1 MAGPRRLVRR
11 GAEPEEKSGRM
22 MREEDGGE
30 GMTGCRKSPEDG
42 EVHRERASR
51 EVRRLR
57 VWERK
62 GGRGDTCVPPSR
74 TCASALILT
83 RLGQKE
89 RDREANKARKR
100 EDKGG
105 ARNGEKSRREVRGK
119 GERGNQ
125 RFGRGSAAGDA
136 MGRRRQKEQTERSL
150 ELGNMTRVQEFI
162 LLGLSTSPETREVL
176 FVVFLTLYLL
186 TLLENAL
193 IVFLV
198 CSHAE
203 LHKPMYFFL
212 GNLSCLEMCYVSV
225 TMPSLLAGLWM
236 GPYHVPF
243 TACMTQLFFF
253 IVLICTECTLLAS
266 MAYDRYVAICC
277 PLHYPLLMRPQ
288 VCLGLAGT
296 SWLGGLLVSVAKT
309 TCIASLS
316 YCGPNVLN
324 QFFCD
329 VSPLLNL
336 SCTHVALTELVDFL
350 SAIVI
355 FCGTLL
361 VALASYSAIGVTV
374 FRMPSAAARRK
385 AFSTCASHL
394 VVVGIFYS
402 AALFIYCRPSRIR
415 SMDLNKV
422 LSVIYTVATPMCN
435 PVIYC
440 LRNKEV
446 HAALLRT
453 LHST

>member
-1 MAGPRRLVRR
+1 M
-11 GAEPEEKSGRM
+11 
-22 MREEDGGE
+22 
-30 GMTGCRKSPEDG
+30 
-42 EVHRERASR
+42 
-51 EVRRLR
+51 
-57 VWERK
+57 
-62 GGRGDTCVPPSR
+62 
-74 TCASALILT
+74 
-83 RLGQKE
+83 E
-89 RDREANKARKR
+89 RD
-100 EDKGG
+100 
-105 ARNGEKSRREVRGK
+105 V
-119 GERGNQ
+119 
-125 RFGRGSAAGDA
+125 
-136 MGRRRQKEQTERSL
+136 
-150 ELGNMTRVQEFI
+150 ELANMTRVQQFV
-162 LLGLSTSPETREVL
+162 LLGLSTRPDIRDAL
-176 FVVFLTLYLL
+176 FVVFLALYLL
-186 TLLENAL
+186 TLLENSL
-193 IVFLV
+193 IIYLIG
-198 CSHAE
+198 SHRE

-225 TMPSLLAGLWM
+225 TMPSLLVGLWT

-266 MAYDRYVAICC
+266 MAYDRYVAICR
-277 PLHYPLLMRPQ
+277 PLHYSLLMRPQ
-288 VCLGLAGT
+288 VCQALALS
-296 SWLGGLLVSVAKT
+296 SWLGGLVVSVAKT

-336 SCTHVALTELVDFL
+336 SCTHVALTELVDFI

-361 VALASYSAIGVTV
+361 VSLASYAAIGVTV
-374 FRMPSAAARRK
+374 LHMPSAAARHK

-402 AALFIYCRPSRIR
+402 AALFIYCRPSRIK

-422 LSVIYTVATPMCN
+422 LSVIYTVVTPLCN
-435 PVIYC
+435 PIIYC

-446 HAALLRT
+446 HAVLLKS
-453 LHST
+453 LKCS

>member
-1 MAGPRRLVRR
+1 M
-11 GAEPEEKSGRM
+11 
-22 MREEDGGE
+22 
-30 GMTGCRKSPEDG
+30 
-42 EVHRERASR
+42 
-51 EVRRLR
+51 
-57 VWERK
+57 
-62 GGRGDTCVPPSR
+62 
-74 TCASALILT
+74 
-83 RLGQKE
+83 
-89 RDREANKARKR
+89 
-100 EDKGG
+100 
-105 ARNGEKSRREVRGK
+105 
-119 GERGNQ
+119 
-125 RFGRGSAAGDA
+125 
-136 MGRRRQKEQTERSL
+136 ERSL
-150 ELGNMTRVQEFI
+150 DLGNMTRVQEFI

-176 FVVFLTLYLL
+176 FVIFLILYLL
-186 TLLENAL
+186 TLLENSL

-198 CSHAE
+198 CSHTE

-225 TMPSLLAGLWM
+225 TMPSLLVGLRT
-236 GPYHVPF
+236 GPYHVSF

-266 MAYDRYVAICC
+266 MAYDRYVAICR
-277 PLHYPLLMRPQ
+277 PLHYLLLMRPQ

-296 SWLGGLLVSVAKT
+296 SWLGGLLVSVGKT
-309 TCIASLS
+309 TCIANLS
-316 YCGPNVLN
+316 YCGPNTLN

-361 VALASYSAIGVTV
+361 VALASYSAIGATV
-374 FRMPSAAARRK
+374 LRMPSAAARRK

-440 LRNKEV
+440 LRNREV
-446 HAALLRT
+446 HAALFRT
-453 LHST
+453 LRWT

>member
-1 MAGPRRLVRR
+1 M
-11 GAEPEEKSGRM
+11 
-22 MREEDGGE
+22 
-30 GMTGCRKSPEDG
+30 
-42 EVHRERASR
+42 
-51 EVRRLR
+51 LR
-57 VWERK
+57 YI
-62 GGRGDTCVPPSR
+62 PS
-74 TCASALILT
+74 
-83 RLGQKE
+83 
-89 RDREANKARKR
+89 
-100 EDKGG
+100 
-105 ARNGEKSRREVRGK
+105 
-119 GERGNQ
+119 
-125 RFGRGSAAGDA
+125 
-136 MGRRRQKEQTERSL
+136 MPRSL
-150 ELGNMTRVQEFI
+150 DLGNMTRVQEFI

-176 FVVFLTLYLL
+176 FVIFLILYLL
-186 TLLENAL
+186 TLLENSL

-198 CSHAE
+198 CSHTE

-225 TMPSLLAGLWM
+225 TMPSLLVGLRT
-236 GPYHVPF
+236 GPYHVSF

-266 MAYDRYVAICC
+266 MACDRYVAICR
-277 PLHYPLLMRPQ
+277 PLHYLLLMRPQ

-309 TCIASLS
+309 TCIANLS
-316 YCGPNVLN
+316 YCGPNALN

-336 SCTHVALTELVDFL
+336 SCTHLALTELVDFL

-361 VALASYSAIGVTV
+361 VALASYSAIGATV
-374 FRMPSAAARRK
+374 LRMPSAAARRK

-402 AALFIYCRPSRIR
+402 AALFIYCRTSRIR
-415 SMDLNKV
+415 STDLNKV

-440 LRNKEV
+440 LRNREV
-446 HAALLRT
+446 HAALFRT
-453 LHST
+453 LRWT

>member
-1 MAGPRRLVRR
+1 M
-11 GAEPEEKSGRM
+11 
-22 MREEDGGE
+22 
-30 GMTGCRKSPEDG
+30 
-42 EVHRERASR
+42 
-51 EVRRLR
+51 
-57 VWERK
+57 
-62 GGRGDTCVPPSR
+62 
-74 TCASALILT
+74 
-83 RLGQKE
+83 
-89 RDREANKARKR
+89 
-100 EDKGG
+100 
-105 ARNGEKSRREVRGK
+105 
-119 GERGNQ
+119 
-125 RFGRGSAAGDA
+125 
-136 MGRRRQKEQTERSL
+136 ERSL

-176 FVVFLTLYLL
+176 FAVFLTLYLL

-198 CSHAE
+198 CSRTE

-253 IVLICTECTLLAS
+253 IVLICTECALLAS
-266 MAYDRYVAICC
+266 MACDRYVAICR
-277 PLHYPLLMRPQ
+277 PLHYSLLMRPQ

-296 SWLGGLLVSVAKT
+296 SWLGGLLVSVVKT
-309 TCIASLS
+309 ACIASLS
-316 YCGPNVLN
+316 YCGPNILN

-361 VALASYSAIGVTV
+361 VALASYSAVGVTV

>member
-1 MAGPRRLVRR
+1 M
-11 GAEPEEKSGRM
+11 
-22 MREEDGGE
+22 
-30 GMTGCRKSPEDG
+30 
-42 EVHRERASR
+42 
-51 EVRRLR
+51 
-57 VWERK
+57 
-62 GGRGDTCVPPSR
+62 
-74 TCASALILT
+74 
-83 RLGQKE
+83 
-89 RDREANKARKR
+89 
-100 EDKGG
+100 
-105 ARNGEKSRREVRGK
+105 
-119 GERGNQ
+119 
-125 RFGRGSAAGDA
+125 
-136 MGRRRQKEQTERSL
+136 ERSL

-176 FVVFLTLYLL
+176 FLVFLTLYLL

-203 LHKPMYFFL
+203 LRKPMYFFL

-253 IVLICTECTLLAS
+253 IVLICTECALLAS
-266 MAYDRYVAICC
+266 MACDRYVAICR
-277 PLHYPLLMRPQ
+277 PLHYPMLMRPQ
-288 VCLGLAGT
+288 VCRGLAGT
-296 SWLGGLLVSVAKT
+296 SWLGGLLVSVVKT
-309 TCIASLS
+309 ACIASLS
-316 YCGPNVLN
+316 YCGPNVVN
-324 QFFCD
+324 HFFCD

-355 FCGTLL
+355 LWGSLL
-361 VALASYSAIGVTV
+361 VAIASYVAIGRAVL
-374 FRMPSAAARRK
+374 RMPSAAARRK

-402 AALFIYCRPSRIR
+402 ATLFIYARPSRIEA
-415 SMDLNKV
+415 MDLNKV
-422 LSVIYTVATPMCN
+422 LSVTYTVVTPMCN

-446 HAALLRT
+446 QAAFRRAPRG
-453 LHST
+453 S

>member
-1 MAGPRRLVRR
+1 M
-11 GAEPEEKSGRM
+11 
-22 MREEDGGE
+22 
-30 GMTGCRKSPEDG
+30 
-42 EVHRERASR
+42 
-51 EVRRLR
+51 
-57 VWERK
+57 
-62 GGRGDTCVPPSR
+62 
-74 TCASALILT
+74 
-83 RLGQKE
+83 
-89 RDREANKARKR
+89 
-100 EDKGG
+100 
-105 ARNGEKSRREVRGK
+105 
-119 GERGNQ
+119 
-125 RFGRGSAAGDA
+125 
-136 MGRRRQKEQTERSL
+136 ERSM

-176 FVVFLTLYLL
+176 FLIFLTLYLL

-193 IVFLV
+193 IVFLI

-225 TMPSLLAGLWM
+225 TMPSLLVGLWT

-253 IVLICTECTLLAS
+253 VSLICTECALLAS
-266 MAYDRYVAICC
+266 MACDRYVAICR

-296 SWLGGLLVSVAKT
+296 SWLGGLLVSVVKT
-309 TCIASLS
+309 ACIASLS

-374 FRMPSAAARRK
+374 FRMPSATARRK

>member
-1 MAGPRRLVRR
+1 M
-11 GAEPEEKSGRM
+11 
-22 MREEDGGE
+22 
-30 GMTGCRKSPEDG
+30 
-42 EVHRERASR
+42 
-51 EVRRLR
+51 
-57 VWERK
+57 
-62 GGRGDTCVPPSR
+62 
-74 TCASALILT
+74 
-83 RLGQKE
+83 
-89 RDREANKARKR
+89 
-100 EDKGG
+100 
-105 ARNGEKSRREVRGK
+105 
-119 GERGNQ
+119 
-125 RFGRGSAAGDA
+125 
-136 MGRRRQKEQTERSL
+136 ERSL

-176 FVVFLTLYLL
+176 FAVFLTLYLL

-198 CSHAE
+198 CSRTE

-253 IVLICTECTLLAS
+253 VSLICTECALLAS
-266 MAYDRYVAICC
+266 MACDRYVAICR

-296 SWLGGLLVSVAKT
+296 SWLGGLLVSVVKT
-309 TCIASLS
+309 ACIASLS
-316 YCGPNVLN
+316 YCGPNILN

-374 FRMPSAAARRK
+374 FCMSSAAARRK

-394 VVVGIFYS
+394 VVMGIFYS

>member
-1 MAGPRRLVRR
+1 M
-11 GAEPEEKSGRM
+11 
-22 MREEDGGE
+22 
-30 GMTGCRKSPEDG
+30 
-42 EVHRERASR
+42 
-51 EVRRLR
+51 
-57 VWERK
+57 
-62 GGRGDTCVPPSR
+62 
-74 TCASALILT
+74 
-83 RLGQKE
+83 
-89 RDREANKARKR
+89 
-100 EDKGG
+100 
-105 ARNGEKSRREVRGK
+105 
-119 GERGNQ
+119 
-125 RFGRGSAAGDA
+125 
-136 MGRRRQKEQTERSL
+136 ERSL

-176 FVVFLTLYLL
+176 FLVFLTLYLL

-193 IVFLV
+193 IVFLI

-225 TMPSLLAGLWM
+225 TMPSLLVGLWT

-253 IVLICTECTLLAS
+253 IVLICTECALLAS
-266 MAYDRYVAICC
+266 MACDRYVAICR
-277 PLHYPLLMRPQ
+277 PLHYPMLMRPQ
-288 VCLGLAGT
+288 VCRGLAGT
-296 SWLGGLLVSVAKT
+296 SWLGGLLVSVVKT
-309 TCIASLS
+309 ACIASLS
-316 YCGPNVLN
+316 YCGPNVVN
-324 QFFCD
+324 HFFCD

-355 FCGTLL
+355 LWGSLL
-361 VALASYSAIGVTV
+361 VAIASYVAIGRAVLC
-374 FRMPSAAARRK
+374 MPSAAARRK

-402 AALFIYCRPSRIR
+402 ATLFIYARPSRIEA
-415 SMDLNKV
+415 MDLNKV
-422 LSVIYTVATPMCN
+422 LSVTYTVVTPMCN

-446 HAALLRT
+446 QAAFRRALRG
-453 LHST
+453 S